1 MELPEYRYG
10 KLKTRK
16 RKMRQFV
23 RYDGW
28 FSIPRKLF
36 ALAKHVKN
44 KIKSLTT
51 RTVKDDFSSSA
62 LVIASSV

>member
-1 MELPEYRYG
+1 
-10 KLKTRK
+10 
-16 RKMRQFV
+16 MRQFV
-23 RYDGW
+23 RHDGW

-44 KIKSLTT
+44 KTKYLTT
-51 RTVKDDFSSSA
+51 RILKNDFSSSV